1 MNRRNQRLKY
11 LLADLVSAAIAWTL
25 FFAYRKIYLEPMKF
39 GQDVELIFTERY
51 FIGLVLIP
59 LFWVSLYSLS
69 GFYTY
74 PFRKSRL
81 NELGQTLLSSLLGVL
96 IIFFALLLDDQI
108 ADYRSYYFSFGVLL
122 ALHFGITFVLRFLI
136 TSRTVRRIHN
146 REIGFRTALI
156 GSNERAVELFN
167 ELESQ
172 KKSSG
177 FKIIGYV
184 HINGKS
190 GDLLKATL
198 DHLGHFD
205 DIREIIDK
213 NNIEE
218 VIIANETSE
227 HNELKQVIETLESEN
242 VKIKVIPDTYDI
254 LTGSV
259 KMTSIF
265 GAPLI
270 EITHEIMPAWQKAM
284 KRFLDI
290 SISIIA
296 IILLSPVYLVSAIL
310 VKLSSPGPILYS
322 HTRIGKYGKP
332 FTMYK
337 FRSMFRDAE
346 KNGPQL
352 SSESDPRIT
361 GFGRFMRKTRIDEIP
376 QFFNVLKG
384 DMSLVGPRPERQFF
398 IDQIIERAPHYKHL
412 QKVRPGITSWGQVKY
427 GYAEN
432 VDEMIERLKYDVLY
446 IENMSLFV
454 DFKILIYTV
463 LIVLQG
469 RGK

>member
-1 MNRRNQRLKY
+1 MNRKIQRLKY
-11 LLADLVSAAIAWTL
+11 LIADFVSAALAWTL
-25 FFAYRKIYLEPMKF
+25 FFMYRKQVLEPLKF
-39 GQDVELIFTERY
+39 GEQVELIFNERY
-51 FIGLVLIP
+51 FIGLLLIP
-59 LFWVSLYSLS
+59 TFWISLYSLT
-69 GFYTY
+69 GFYAD

-81 NELGQTLLSSLLGVL
+81 NELGQTLISAFIGVL
-96 IIFFALLLDDQI
+96 IIFFALLLDDEI
-108 ADYRSYYFSFGVLL
+108 ADYKSYYLSFIVL
-122 ALHFGITFVLRFLI
+122 FGIHFFISFLFRFVL
-136 TSRTVRRIHN
+136 TSRTVRQIHN
-146 REIGFRTALI
+146 RSLGFNTVLV
-156 GSNERAVELFN
+156 GSNQRALELFN

-172 KKSSG
+172 RKSSG
-177 FKIIGYV
+177 FKILGYV
-184 HINGKS
+184 HINGAS
-190 GDLLKATL
+190 VDLLKGKL
-198 DHLGHFD
+198 PHLGHFD
-205 DIREIIDK
+205 HITSIILNHQIEEII
-213 NNIEE
+213 IAGESEE
-218 VIIANETSE
+218 
-227 HNELKQVIETLESEN
+227 HQELKKLIQNLETED

-270 EITHEIMPAWQKAM
+270 EITHEIMPPWQRAV

-290 SISIIA
+290 VISIIA
-296 IILLSPVYLVSAIL
+296 IILLLPVYLFSAFM
-310 VKLSSPGPILYS
+310 VKLSSPGSIFYS
-322 HTRIGKYGKP
+322 HSRVGKNGKT

-352 SSESDPRIT
+352 SSENDPRIT
-361 GFGRFMRKTRIDEIP
+361 RFGRFMRKTRIDEIP

-398 IDQIIERAPHYKHL
+398 IDQIVRKAPHYRYLH
-412 QKVRPGITSWGQVKY
+412 KVRPGITSWGQVKY

-432 VDEMIERLKYDVLY
+432 VEEMIERLKYDVLY

-454 DFKILIYTV
+454 DFKILIYTI